1 MLTLVLWCFNM
12 DTLCMYQCIYLC
24 RYEGTGRSLSL
35 KLIQQLRAQC
45 ATMGNNTKEA
55 VKAANMGDST
65 SSSATG
71 Q

>member
-1 MLTLVLWCFNM
+1 MH
-12 DTLCMYQCIYLC
+12 QCVYDDIFKC
-24 RYEGTGRSLSL
+24 SYEGTGRSLSL